1 MDWVWWFVGV
11 QGSELVSQY
20 HHFKLHS
27 QKLVENTEVK
37 IVCFILRMRE
47 ICCFHFYFSAGLWWY
62 LSACLYVLYYHGT
75 LRFITNVKYSSL
87 HAECL
92 AGWCALSL
100 LLLTLISSII
110 TKIFKSCFHLMIL
123 RTFEVIWRLLRWW
136 WPDLRCLSF
145 EVHNISLDLLHCAV
159 CIMVHVSDGYM
170 GILSNEIYFPGS
182 INNKECFLFRS
193 CFLKK

>member
-1 MDWVWWFVGV
+1 
-11 QGSELVSQY
+11 
-20 HHFKLHS
+20 
-27 QKLVENTEVK
+27 
-37 IVCFILRMRE
+37 MRE

-75 LRFITNVKYSSL
+75 LRLITNVKYSSL

-193 CFLKK
+193 CFFKKKNKFLCVTNCSKSPKFTQQMWQQSVVLKRHQLNRSRGRAPL

>member
-1 MDWVWWFVGV
+1 MILVCMLVCAVLSRHTEIHNKCKILITSCWVFGWM
-11 QGSELVSQY
+11 
-20 HHFKLHS
+20 
-27 QKLVENTEVK
+27 
-37 IVCFILRMRE
+37 VCFISPTAIFFLMKPFLV
-47 ICCFHFYFSAGLWWY
+47 CFHLTAMFWSNVGRY
-62 LSACLYVLYYHGT
+62 CLQPDMSCFCLKLVLN
-75 LRFITNVKYSSL
+75 LEKRRMN
-87 HAECL
+87 
-92 AGWCALSL
+92 SL

-193 CFLKK
+193 CFLKKLINSCV